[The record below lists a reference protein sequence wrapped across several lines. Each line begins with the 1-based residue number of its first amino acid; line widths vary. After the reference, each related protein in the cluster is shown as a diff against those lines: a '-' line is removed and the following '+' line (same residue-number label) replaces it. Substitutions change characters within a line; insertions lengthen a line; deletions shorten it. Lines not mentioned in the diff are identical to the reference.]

1 MLIFQKQKTMFS
13 KFTFVFM
20 FAVAAILVACS
31 NEPKQ
36 PEYKQPVQGITVKK
50 SDGTAPA
57 DSTATTQP
65 VK

>member
-1 MLIFQKQKTMFS
+1 MFS
-13 KFTFVFM
+13 KFTFVFI
-20 FAVAAILVACS
+20 FAVAGILVACS

-50 SDGTAPA
+50 SDNVAPA
-57 DSTATTQP
+57 DSTAAAQP

>member
-1 MLIFQKQKTMFS
+1 MFS

-57 DSTATTQP
+57 DSTATQP
-65 VK
+65 AK